1 MNISCNSSFGALISE
16 NPRWTPFHERISA
29 GNDDINSADKILQE
43 GTTSSPIVKKKL
55 GFQGLFDQTN
65 SDTDIDDV
73 IGVCSGKFL
82 SQDAIM
88 SQEAA
93 VAASGDLISQQPMV
107 SPDIS
112 DLKTL
117 ERTRVDLTGS
127 QDIEEYEDELVKN
140 PPVNSHDNKENN
152 QSDEEEIVEEKTV
165 KPKNIVC
172 PRIISGPVRQ
182 IQRTML
188 RAHSRAVSSSKEMNE
203 KKQASLVRYQGIQD
217 NSTRQIGEG
226 QSGRGKFCKGCT
238 KCMAGKANCVVHGL
252 PPKKTKLHDRQVRV
266 KNSRTGQNG
275 GKRKYGTVV
284 EIVKSEKFDTTWP
297 KRSRD
302 TRIGEKGKKE
312 NKTCYI

>member
-29 GNDDINSADKILQE
+29 GNVGMNSADKTMQE
-43 GTTSSPIVKKKL
+43 RTTNSPIVKKKL

-82 SQDAIM
+82 SLDATM

-93 VAASGDLISQQPMV
+93 VTASGDLISQQPTL

-127 QDIEEYEDELVKN
+127 QDIEDYEDELVKN
-140 PPVNSHDNKENN
+140 QPVKSHDNKENN
-152 QSDEEEIVEEKTV
+152 LIDEEEIVEGKTV
-165 KPKNIVC
+165 KPKSIVC
-172 PRIISGPVRQ
+172 SPIISGPVRQ
-182 IQRTML
+182 IQKTML
-188 RAHSRAVSSSKEMNE
+188 RVRSRAVSSSKETE
-203 KKQASLVRYQGIQD
+203 KQQASLVRPQGIQD

-226 QSGRGKFCKGCT
+226 QSGRGKFCKGCME
-238 KCMAGKANCVVHGL
+238 CVAGKANCVVHGL
-252 PPKKTKLHDRQVRV
+252 PAKKTKLHVKQVGG
-266 KNSRTGQNG
+266 KNARSGQNG

-302 TRIGEKGKKE
+302 IRNGERGKKE